1 MILFDSLRRCKKP
14 GSMFIS
20 ALDLMCV
27 QNGIMGNFC
36 SKSCVRIVSENS
48 IFFFFFNVIKLCV
61 DLVKNKC

>member
-48 IFFFFFNVIKLCV
+48 IFFFFF
-61 DLVKNKC
+61 